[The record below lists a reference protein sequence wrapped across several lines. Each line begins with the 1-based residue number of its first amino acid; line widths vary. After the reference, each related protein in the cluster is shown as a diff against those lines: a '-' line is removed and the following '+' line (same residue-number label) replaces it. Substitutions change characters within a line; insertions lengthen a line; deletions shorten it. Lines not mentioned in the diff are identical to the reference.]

1 MLIDVLAP
9 KVMPVPL
16 SPRVTAPPAVK
27 PPAKVI
33 TLGAVTLTLLP
44 NVKAS
49 AAALPNTKLPVLR
62 NSTALVM
69 LLVDPVKL
77 TL

>member
-1 MLIDVLAP
+1 MEVLPA

-16 SPRVTAPPAVK
+16 SPSVVVPPAVK

-33 TLGAVTLTLLP
+33 ALGAVTLTLLP

-49 AAALPNTKLPVLR
+49 AAALPNTKVPVLR

-69 LLVDPVKL
+69 LLVLPVKL